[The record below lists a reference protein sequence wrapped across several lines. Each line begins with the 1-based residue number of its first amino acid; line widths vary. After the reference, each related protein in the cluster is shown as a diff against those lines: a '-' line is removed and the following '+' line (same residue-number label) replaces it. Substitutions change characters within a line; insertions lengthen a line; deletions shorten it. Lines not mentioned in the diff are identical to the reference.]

1 MGQPKRI
8 CVFLGAST
16 GTLPAYGEAAR
27 HFGTLLA
34 RRGIGLV
41 YGGGSIGLMGLVAD
55 GACAAGGEVIG
66 VIPEALR
73 AREQDHPGLTQLH
86 ITSTMHE
93 RKALMADLSSGFVA
107 LPGGIGT
114 FEELFEVWTWSQLGY
129 HSKPCALLNVNGFY
143 DAMRSF
149 IDHVVREGFLRT
161 SHRDMLMVHDDPEA
175 LLDAVIAYQPQPE
188 PQWIERGD
196 I

>member
-1 MGQPKRI
+1 
-8 CVFLGAST
+8 
-16 GTLPAYGEAAR
+16 
-27 HFGTLLA
+27 
-34 RRGIGLV
+34 
-41 YGGGSIGLMGLVAD
+41 MGLIAD

-73 AREQDHPGLTQLH
+73 AREQDHHGLTELH
-86 ITSTMHE
+86 VTSTMHE
-93 RKALMADLSSGFVA
+93 RKALMAELSSAFVA

-143 DAMRSF
+143 NAMRQF
-149 IDHVVREGFLRT
+149 IDQVVDEGFLRT
-161 SHRDMLMVHDDPEA
+161 AHRDMLMVHDDAEVLIDA
-175 LLDAVIAYQPQPE
+175 LTAYLPQPAK
-188 PQWIERGD
+188 QWIGRED